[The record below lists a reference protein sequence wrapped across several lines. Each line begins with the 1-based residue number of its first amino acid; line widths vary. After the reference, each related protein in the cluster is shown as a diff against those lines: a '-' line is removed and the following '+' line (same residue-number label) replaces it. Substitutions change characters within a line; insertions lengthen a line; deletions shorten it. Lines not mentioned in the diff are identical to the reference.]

1 MQISDIARQYV
12 GTTSSSEA
20 MSGTRGVEKLVSS
33 IRDLTAGNIFEGT
46 INSIQ
51 DGKVVLGLSNGTLIN
66 ARLDA
71 SMQLLQGQSM
81 FFQVKSNN
89 GETIAI
95 RPYTV
100 GGTGV
105 NLTLLNA
112 LNAANLPVTDKYLNL
127 ANNMM
132 HEQMPIDKNTM
143 NQMARILMANPDMSV
158 NTLVQMKKHNI
169 PITNEMVAQ
178 FENYVDDSSAVH
190 KALDSFISE
199 LPTTMAGKDMPLEQ
213 LRVFDSQ
220 LLSIIADG
228 MESQPQIGGG
238 EMPVAT
244 QDSTVMVQNVSAV
257 LQDTTATSELNVQTQ
272 QGNVPSEMTTQLDGG
287 AQASQV
293 VSPDGTIVDVTSQ
306 VSQVVASEDG
316 AQPAIENQA
325 NMQET
330 VQKDVENAQQTTT
343 KDAVLRLI
351 QTTFGETGITAEDSP
366 AVMINK
372 LSRFIMTGETVSKD
386 ALQSL
391 FSSKD
396 MQQFL
401 RDAFE
406 GQMYLTPEEVADAD
420 KVKKLYERLE
430 SKTQRL
436 ESLLNQIG
444 LQETPLAQTV
454 SEVRGNVEFMNQ
466 LNQAYTFVQIPLKMA
481 GQNASG
487 QLYVYT
493 NKRNL
498 NDPDKELSAFLHLDL
513 DNLGSTDVSI
523 KMLRKKVDTKFY
535 METDEAFELVKAH
548 MPELEERLR
557 QKGFDAKIYVE
568 NEGKKVN
575 FLDDFLKK
583 DAPST
588 GQVHRYSFD
597 VRA

>member
-158 NTLVQMKKHNI
+158 NTLVQMKKYNI
-169 PITNEMVAQ
+169 PITHEMIAR

-199 LPTTMAGKDMPLEQ
+199 LPSTMAGKDMPLEQ
-213 LRVFDSQ
+213 LRAFDSQ
-220 LLSIIADG
+220 LLTIIADG
-228 MESQPQIGGG
+228 MEEQPQANTAGTVTDGQNGVVLSQNMTDVDAVIQPNSVSGETMVQG
-238 EMPVAT
+238 EMQQVVQQETNAQMQQAGVQPDA
-244 QDSTVMVQNVSAV
+244 VQNGEGQSVV
-257 LQDTTATSELNVQTQ
+257 VTEKIVQFE
-272 QGNVPSEMTTQLDGG
+272 QGQLIPE
-287 AQASQV
+287 AQ
-293 VSPDGTIVDVTSQ
+293 
-306 VSQVVASEDG
+306 
-316 AQPAIENQA
+316 
-325 NMQET
+325 
-330 VQKDVENAQQTTT
+330 QQTTA
-343 KDAVLRLI
+343 KENVLNLI
-351 QTTFGETGITAEDSP
+351 QMTFGETGIRADDSS
-366 AVMINK
+366 AVMLNK
-372 LSRFIMTGETVSKD
+372 LSHFIMNGQNVSKD
-386 ALQSL
+386 ALQTL

-401 RDAFE
+401 RDVLE

-436 ESLLNQIG
+436 EALLNQAG

-454 SEVRGNVEFMNQ
+454 TETRGNIEFMNQ
-466 LNQAYTFVQIPLKMA
+466 LNQAYTYVQIPLKMS
-481 GQNASG
+481 GKNASG

-493 NKRNL
+493 NKRDL
-498 NDPDKELSAFLHLDL
+498 SDPDKELSAFLHLDL
-513 DNLGSTDVSI
+513 DNLGSTDVSV

-583 DAPST
+583 DAPPT

>member
-100 GGTGV
+100 DGNGV

-112 LNAANLPVTDKYLNL
+112 LNAAGLPVTDKYLNL

-199 LPTTMAGKDMPLEQ
+199 LPTTLAGKDMPLEQ
-213 LRVFDSQ
+213 LRAFDSQ
-220 LLSIIADG
+220 LLTIIADG
-228 MESQPQIGGG
+228 MEGQPRTVSSNA
-238 EMPVAT
+238 PVVAEGNVAM
-244 QDSTVMVQNVSAV
+244 QQAMVQAEAVVQQETIASPEASMQTQTAEVNQQIVQAETVVQQEVTVSPEA
-257 LQDTTATSELNVQTQ
+257 SVQTQ
-272 QGNVPSEMTTQLDGG
+272 QGVVAEGATVQQTVIADGIEQS
-287 AQASQV
+287 AASQV
-293 VSPDGTIVDVTSQ
+293 I
-306 VSQVVASEDG
+306 
-316 AQPAIENQA
+316 N
-325 NMQET
+325 ET
-330 VQKDVENAQQTTT
+330 QQQTST
-343 KDAVLRLI
+343 KENVLRLI
-351 QTTFGETGITAEDSP
+351 QTTFGETGITPEDSP
-366 AVMINK
+366 AVMLNK

-391 FSSKD
+391 FSSED
-396 MQQFL
+396 MQKFL
-401 RDAFE
+401 RNALE

-420 KVKKLYERLE
+420 KVKKLYERLA

-436 ESLLNQIG
+436 ESLLNQAG

-466 LNQAYTFVQIPLKMA
+466 LNQAYTYVQIPLKLA

-493 NKRNL
+493 NKRDL
-498 NDPDKELSAFLHLDL
+498 SDPDKELSAFLHLDL
-513 DNLGSTDVSI
+513 DNLGSTDVSV

-535 METDEAFELVKAH
+535 MDTDEAFELVKAH

-583 DAPST
+583 DAPPT

>member
-1 MQISDIARQYV
+1 MQISDLTQQYIS
-12 GTTSSSEA
+12 TTSSSEA
-20 MSGTRGVEKLVSS
+20 MTGTRGVEKLVSS

-46 INSIQ
+46 VNSVKNGQ
-51 DGKVVLGLSNGTLIN
+51 VVLGLSNGTLLT

-71 SMQLLQGQSM
+71 GIQLSQGQSM

-100 GGTGV
+100 GGNGA

-112 LNAANLPVTDKYLNL
+112 LNAAGLPVTDKYLNL

-132 HEQMPIDKNTM
+132 QEQMPIDKNTM

-158 NTLVQMKKHNI
+158 NTLVQMKKLNI
-169 PITNEMVAQ
+169 PISNEMVAQ

-190 KALDSFISE
+190 KALDRFVAE

-213 LRVFDSQ
+213 LKTFDSQ
-220 LLSIIADG
+220 LLQIIADG
-228 MESQPQIGGG
+228 MESANGTGAAEGNISQNVVSDKGTEQVSTQQVAAQDGNVQQTVASQDGSSQQIVVQD
-238 EMPVAT
+238 ENVQQVVT
-244 QDSTVMVQNVSAV
+244 QDGSTPQMETPENTVQNKTEQVQAQSA
-257 LQDTTATSELNVQTQ
+257 QTSTK
-272 QGNVPSEMTTQLDGG
+272 
-287 AQASQV
+287 
-293 VSPDGTIVDVTSQ
+293 
-306 VSQVVASEDG
+306 
-316 AQPAIENQA
+316 EN
-325 NMQET
+325 
-330 VQKDVENAQQTTT
+330 
-343 KDAVLRLI
+343 VLRLVNHL
-351 QTTFGETGITAEDSP
+351 FGETGITVENAP
-366 AVMINK
+366 ATILNK
-372 LSRFIMTGETVSKD
+372 LSHVIMTGENVSKET
-386 ALQSL
+386 LNQL

-401 RDAFE
+401 RDALE
-406 GQMYLTPEEVADAD
+406 GQMYLTPEEVADGE

-436 ESLLNQIG
+436 ESLLNQAG
-444 LQETPLAQTV
+444 LQETPLAQTISDV
-454 SEVRGNVEFMNQ
+454 HGNVEFMNQ

-493 NKRNL
+493 NKRDL
-498 NDPDKELSAFLHLDL
+498 SDPEKEITAFLHLDL
-513 DNLGSTDVSI
+513 DHLGSTDVSV
-523 KMLRKKVDTKFY
+523 KMLKKKVDTKFY
-535 METDEAFELVKAH
+535 MDSDEAFELVKAH

-557 QKGFDAKIYVE
+557 LKGFDAKLYVE

-583 DAPST
+583 DAPPT
-588 GQVHRYSFD
+588 GQLHRYSFD